1 MTTPAKNVD
10 VAPIIEGMYYRSTH
24 PKESKS
30 TDEANMAANNV
41 EGKSKKKKKSN
52 IAGFLPFAI
61 FVFSALALA
70 LFIIFL
76 RSRA

>member
-1 MTTPAKNVD
+1 MADNNAD
-10 VAPIIEGMYYRSTH
+10 VKR
-24 PKESKS
+24 
-30 TDEANMAANNV
+30 
-41 EGKSKKKKKSN
+41 KKKKKSN

-61 FVFSALALA
+61 FVFSALGLA